1 MNADRYPGGALSK
14 AAMDEFYSKYYR
26 PLKRE
31 MAFPLKDDPEHTIID
46 LLTNS
51 PVGSE
56 RKQTT
61 GGILLKQA
69 FREAGEAFEVIDNTG
84 KHSVIVEYNDD
95 ARKHIHILLSSHFIY
110 EQKKQLRYLQQYT
123 VQLPTYTI
131 EKIGAG
137 IVQENE
143 IGVMILSNEFYDK
156 VYGIDD
162 ELKI

>member
-1 MNADRYPGGALSK
+1 MTPA
-14 AAMDEFYSKYYR
+14 
-26 PLKRE
+26 
-31 MAFPLKDDPEHTIID
+31 
-46 LLTNS
+46 
-51 PVGSE
+51 
-56 RKQTT
+56 
-61 GGILLKQA
+61 
-69 FREAGEAFEVIDNTG
+69 
-84 KHSVIVEYNDD
+84 
-95 ARKHIHILLSSHFIY
+95 KHIHILLSSHFIY